1 MAIGIVEATVTAVS
15 PSAGA
20 LAADNNLRVAS
31 LTMAAYDYLLT
42 LPAEYR
48 LYKSSNRRSTGLI
61 LFVLLRYSS
70 ITVLVISNVGFFHHN
85 FTPEICGHFYMV
97 APVFKVIQVMTSQA
111 ILAIRTYGISQRS
124 PWVGWTLLLSY
135 ILGTGFQWFSCLY
148 NRIPTMI
155 GGNCTTGTPH
165 PHSAISTWLFYLVA
179 MLFDCL
185 TLSIST
191 FYLMRVKALTSSST
205 SQLCKILLYDGIGY
219 LVALTL
225 TNAVNIMLFR
235 GFHNVIQNTGA
246 SFEYAVTWIMS
257 QRILLHPRDSRV
269 DQTSVV
275 LSRIPSSRAIMSA
288 LRFDKGSP
296 HPTTVEPGDSPDD
309 ECGNTESDF
318 NLQVR
323 VDRSIVV
330 NARAEDECPKDK
342 DLFWDRV

>member
-1 MAIGIVEATVTAVS
+1 
-15 PSAGA
+15 
-20 LAADNNLRVAS
+20 
-31 LTMAAYDYLLT
+31 MAAYDYLLT

-70 ITVLVISNVGFFHHN
+70 ITVLVISNVGFFHHS
-85 FTPEICGHFYMV
+85 FTPKVCGHFYMV
-97 APVFKVIQVMTSQA
+97 APVFKVVQVMTSQA

-135 ILGTGFQWFSCLY
+135 TLGTAVRSLRPQYDERLSPDVIAL
-148 NRIPTMI
+148 RTLHHLATMI
-155 GGNCTTGTPH
+155 NTISCTTGTPH
-165 PHSAISTWLFYLVA
+165 PQSAISTWSFYLVA

-191 FYLMRVKALTSSST
+191 FYLMRVKALTSST
-205 SQLCKILLYDGIGY
+205 SQLCKILLYDGLGY

-225 TNAVNIMLFR
+225 TNAVNILLFR

-275 LSRIPSSRAIMSA
+275 LSRIPSSRAILSA

-296 HPTTVEPGDSPDD
+296 HPTRVEPGDSPED

-330 NARAEDECPKDK
+330 NARAEDECSKDQ

>member
-1 MAIGIVEATVTAVS
+1 MVIGIVEATATTVS

-20 LAADNNLRVAS
+20 LAADNNLRIAS
-31 LTMAAYDYLLT
+31 LTIAAYDYLLT

-70 ITVLVISNVGFFHHN
+70 IMVLVISNVGFFHHN
-85 FTPEICGHFYMV
+85 FTPKTCGHYFLL
-97 APVFKVIQVMTSQA
+97 APVFKVIQMMMSQA
-111 ILAIRTYGISQRS
+111 ILAIRTYGISQRT

-135 ILGTGFQWFSCLY
+135 TLAAGFQWFSSIY
-148 NRIPTMI
+148 ARIPTMI
-155 GGNCTTGTPH
+155 DGNCTVGSAH
-165 PHSAISTWLFYLVA
+165 PHSAISTWSFYFVA

-191 FYLMRVKALTSSST
+191 FYLIRVKAVTSSST
-205 SQLCKILLYDGIGY
+205 SHLCKILLYDGIGY
-219 LVALTL
+219 FVALTL
-225 TNAVNIMLFR
+225 TNAGNILLYR
-235 GFHNVIQNTGA
+235 GFHNVIQTTGA

-257 QRILLHPRDSRV
+257 QRILIHPRDSRT
-269 DQTSVV
+269 DQTSAV
-275 LSRIPSSRAIMSA
+275 LSRVPSSRAVMSA
-288 LRFDKGSP
+288 LRFDKRS
-296 HPTTVEPGDSPDD
+296 TYQSRSEPGDSPEDK
-309 ECGNTESDF
+309 CGNTESDF

-330 NARAEDECPKDK
+330 NARAEDECPKDQ

>member
-1 MAIGIVEATVTAVS
+1 
-15 PSAGA
+15 
-20 LAADNNLRVAS
+20 
-31 LTMAAYDYLLT
+31 MAAYDYLIT

-70 ITVLVISNVGFFHHN
+70 IMILVVSNVGFFHQG
-85 FTPEICGHFYMV
+85 FTPETCGHYYML
-97 APVFKVIQVMTSQA
+97 APVFKVIQMMASQA
-111 ILAIRTYGISQRS
+111 ILGIRTYGISQRS
-124 PWVGWTLLLSY
+124 PLVGWTLLLSY
-135 ILGTGFQWFSCLY
+135 ILAAGFQWVSCLY

-155 GGNCTTGTPH
+155 NGNCTTGSPH
-165 PHSAISTWLFYLVA
+165 PQSALSSWSFYLAA

-191 FYLMRVKALTSSST
+191 FYLMRVKAVTSSST
-205 SQLCKILLYDGIGY
+205 SRLCNILLYDGLGY

-225 TNAVNIMLFR
+225 MNAANILLFR
-235 GFHNVIQNTGA
+235 GFLNVIPNTGA

-257 QRILLHPRDSRV
+257 QRILIHPRVARI

-275 LSRIPSSRAIMSA
+275 LSRVPSSRAVMSA
-288 LRFDKGSP
+288 LRFDKGST
-296 HPTTVEPGDSPDD
+296 HPTRVEPGDSPEDD
-309 ECGNTESDF
+309 NTESDF

-323 VDRSIVV
+323 VDRSVVV
-330 NARAEDECPKDK
+330 NARAEDDCSKDQ

>member
-1 MAIGIVEATVTAVS
+1 MAIGIVQAAATTVS
-15 PSAGA
+15 HSAGA

-70 ITVLVISNVGFFHHN
+70 IVILVLSNVGFFHRT
-85 FTPEICGHFYMV
+85 FTPKTCGQYYLVPPAFKAIQIMV
-97 APVFKVIQVMTSQA
+97 SQA
-111 ILAIRTYGISQRS
+111 ILAIRTYGISQRT
-124 PWVGWTLLLSY
+124 PWVGWTLILSY
-135 ILGTGFQWFSCLY
+135 IVVVVFQWFSCLY
-148 NRIPTMI
+148 ARIPLMI
-155 GGNCTTGTPH
+155 DGNCSAGTTRPQ
-165 PHSAISTWLFYLVA
+165 SAISTWSFYLAA

-191 FYLMRVKALTSSST
+191 FYLIRVKIATSST

-219 LVALTL
+219 LVVLTL
-225 TNAVNIMLFR
+225 TNAANILLYR

-257 QRILLHPRDSRV
+257 QRILIHPRDSRA
-269 DQTSVV
+269 DQTSVI
-275 LSRIPSSRAIMSA
+275 LSRVPSSRAVMSA
-288 LRFDKGSP
+288 LRFDKGST
-296 HPTTVEPGDSPDD
+296 HPTRVEPGDSPED